1 MNIKHNSIFH
11 PGWSTSGW
19 SWSSA
24 SNSIKT
30 FYNHCP
36 YCHFL
41 NTFRREAYVFPFPPS
56 CAHGILEIFQSLPRK
71 MNCSNF
77 TQHSTS
83 HLPLLLCSMRMLSYL
98 YKLIPRF
105 FHMGKV
111 PHLLTLATETKRPI
125 AEVSSGISLC
135 VVLQHSLME
144 TLTVPFNS

>member
-105 FHMGKV
+105 FIWVRYLIYWRWLRKQKGQ
-111 PHLLTLATETKRPI
+111 LLRYHQVLACVWYCSI
-125 AEVSSGISLC
+125 AWWK
-135 VVLQHSLME
+135 
-144 TLTVPFNS
+144 P